1 MIEQSKSGN
10 LTQIILA
17 PNKSMSWETNK
28 KILLA
33 IFLVNMTIALAWTA
47 VGAWMVLPFAG
58 LEVFLVGLGMYYV
71 SWKLNFKQIIQIDH
85 ESFILQKGVYF
96 PKQEWR
102 WQTSQVVV
110 IDTPSKY
117 RLSPTKLTL
126 KHLNQTV
133 QIGDFLNREEKKT
146 LRKALI
152 DLGLKRV
159 LTDPE

>member
-1 MIEQSKSGN
+1 
-10 LTQIILA
+10 
-17 PNKSMSWETNK
+17 
-28 KILLA
+28 
-33 IFLVNMTIALAWTA
+33 
-47 VGAWMVLPFAG
+47 
-58 LEVFLVGLGMYYV
+58 MYYV

-146 LRKALI
+146 PVYILYKDTFGKMSKELNEQQNATVGMTVGVIEVRFRNQRQPSRIQKNNARIHCHDGTLFSSFRHSWH
-152 DLGLKRV
+152 D
-159 LTDPE
+159 